1 MNSRGYHNEVIKC
14 DWTPTIN
21 IIESKINPHKF
32 HLNNVGIYEK
42 VMTYEGPTHLVKT
55 EPVVSRLIL

>member
-1 MNSRGYHNEVIKC
+1 VIKC

-32 HLNNVGIYEK
+32 HLNKVGIYEK
-42 VMTYEGPTHLVKT
+42 VITYEGPTHLVKT
-55 EPVVSRLIL
+55 EPVVS